1 MNDGDKIRAA
11 AEAGYAGRTRFTQLE
26 YEAVL
31 VNASVGIA
39 FTRDRKFFLC
49 NPKFAEMFGW
59 QPDELIG
66 EEGEVIYP
74 SRESFDELGRI
85 AVPVLAAGRRLE
97 LEWELRRKDGSL
109 FPCHLIAKAIN
120 EHNLQQ
126 GTVWIAQD
134 ITDRQRQRDELE
146 RALREQEAI
155 LNATSIGIAF
165 VKERRFA
172 RCNQRFEE
180 LFGYAP
186 GELVGQS
193 TAILAVTTEE
203 FEQFAAE
210 TLPRL
215 ASGETVVSERRARRK
230 DGTELWCKITGRA
243 VDPHMVEQGAIWI
256 CEDIGEQRA
265 ARESLEVIRAQ
276 LERAVVERTT
286 ALQSMNH
293 VLEAEIGERKLAELR
308 AQYIA
313 DHDVLTNLPNR
324 RLLEDRL
331 TQALALSERNRKQT
345 AVMFID
351 LDRFKAV
358 TIRPGTPRATRC

>member
-1 MNDGDKIRAA
+1 
-11 AEAGYAGRTRFTQLE
+11 
-26 YEAVL
+26 
-31 VNASVGIA
+31 
-39 FTRDRKFFLC
+39 
-49 NPKFAEMFGW
+49 
-59 QPDELIG
+59 
-66 EEGEVIYP
+66 
-74 SRESFDELGRI
+74 
-85 AVPVLAAGRRLE
+85 
-97 LEWELRRKDGSL
+97 
-109 FPCHLIAKAIN
+109 
-120 EHNLQQ
+120 
-126 GTVWIAQD
+126 
-134 ITDRQRQRDELE
+134 
-146 RALREQEAI
+146 
-155 LNATSIGIAF
+155 
-165 VKERRFA
+165 A

-286 ALQSMNH
+286 ALQSINH

-308 AQYIA
+308 AQYLA

-358 TIRPGTPRATRC
+358 NDTAGHAAGDAVLKEVSQRLAKQLRTGDTICRIGGDEFVVVLPQFTR

>member
-1 MNDGDKIRAA
+1 VNDGDKIRAA
-11 AEAGYAGRTRFTQLE
+11 AEPPAGYAGRTRFTQLE

-39 FTRDRKFFLC
+39 FTRDRRFFLC

-59 QPDELIG
+59 DPGRADR

-85 AVPVLAAGRRLE
+85 AVPVLAAGKRLE

-120 EHNLQQ
+120 ENNLQQ

-146 RALREQEAI
+146 RTLREQEAI

-165 VKERRFA
+165 VRDRKIA

-180 LFGYAP
+180 LFGYR
-186 GELVGQS
+186 
-193 TAILAVTTEE
+193 
-203 FEQFAAE
+203 AARWRGR
-210 TLPRL
+210 TPR
-215 ASGETVVSERRARRK
+215 SSRRASRTTTSSAANHAAARGRRDGRQRAQGAQK
-230 DGTELWCKITGRA
+230 DGSQFWCKITGARSIRNARA
-243 VDPHMVEQGAIWI
+243 GRDLDLRRHR
-256 CEDIGEQRA
+256 RA
-265 ARESLEVIRAQ
+265 ARRARFARGARAQ
-276 LERAVVERTT
+276 LERAVIERTT
-286 ALQSMNH
+286 GAAEHEPRAGS
-293 VLEAEIGERKLAELR
+293 EIGERKLAELR
-308 AQYIA
+308 AQYLA

-358 TIRPGTPRATRC
+358 NDTAGHAAATPC